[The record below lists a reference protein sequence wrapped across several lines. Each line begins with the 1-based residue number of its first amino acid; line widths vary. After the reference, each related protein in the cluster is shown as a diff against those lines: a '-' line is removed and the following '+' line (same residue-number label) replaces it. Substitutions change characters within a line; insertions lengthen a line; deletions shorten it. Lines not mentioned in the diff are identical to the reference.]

1 MQILVITGG
10 IGSGKS
16 EVCRIL
22 KETYAC
28 GVYNADEKVKSLYDT
43 HQTLLSDIENALGT
57 ILKDDEGRFLPSLLA
72 ERIFS
77 DRMQLELVESMVFP
91 VLVKDFY
98 EWMQDYKDDS
108 FVVFESATILEKPQ
122 FIGFGDC
129 TVLVKAPYDL
139 RLSRAAERDGSRVDA
154 EARMS
159 RQVLMNRLSEG
170 GEDERIDFVLDNS
183 GSMDELERK
192 IRDLVAKVTD
202 NTNVTYIQ
210 HGC

>member
-1 MQILVITGG
+1 MIIVLTGG

-16 EVCRIL
+16 QVCRVL
-22 KETYAC
+22 SEKY
-28 GVYNADEKVKSLYDT
+28 GFHVYEADAKVKDLYDT
-43 HQTLLSDIENALGT
+43 HPDLLNRIESALGASFRN
-57 ILKDDEGRFLPSLLA
+57 KEGSFVPSSLA
-72 ERIFS
+72 KVIFS
-77 DRMQLELVESMVFP
+77 DSNALETVESFVFP
-91 VLVKDFY
+91 ALIDDFKT
-98 EWMQDYKDDS
+98 WMSGITDDLP
-108 FVVFESATILEKPQ
+108 VVFESATILEKPQ

-129 TVLVKAPYDL
+129 TVLVNAPYDL

-170 GEDERIDFVLDNS
+170 GEDERIDFLLDNS
-183 GSMDELERK
+183 GSMDELDRK

-202 NTNVTYIQ
+202 NINVTYIQ

>member
-43 HQTLLSDIENALGT
+43 HQTLLSDIENALGA

-122 FIGFGDC
+122 LKGFGDK
-129 TVLVKAPYDL
+129 VILVDAPFET
-139 RLSRAAERDGSRVDA
+139 RMERACRRDGSSQESIRARMMNQKLMNSISSGETIPAVDA
-154 EARMS
+154 
-159 RQVLMNRLSEG
+159 V
-170 GEDERIDFVLDNS
+170 IDNS
-183 GSMDELERK
+183 GTEDELK
-192 IRDLVAKVTD
+192 TKVLLTIKNLID
-202 NTNVTYIQ
+202 NII
-210 HGC
+210 

>member
-1 MQILVITGG
+1 MIIVLTGG

-16 EVCRIL
+16 QVCRVL
-22 KETYAC
+22 SEKY
-28 GVYNADEKVKSLYDT
+28 GFHVYEADAKVKELYDT
-43 HQTLLSDIENALGT
+43 HPDLLNRIESALGT
-57 ILKDDEGRFLPSLLA
+57 SFRNKEGSFVPSSLA
-72 ERIFS
+72 KVIFS
-77 DRMQLELVESMVFP
+77 DSNALETVESFVFP
-91 VLVKDFY
+91 ALIDDFKT
-98 EWMQDYKDDS
+98 WMSGITDDLP
-108 FVVFESATILEKPQ
+108 VVFESATILEKPQ

-129 TVLVKAPYDL
+129 TVLVNAPYDL

-170 GEDERIDFVLDNS
+170 GEDERIDFLLDNS

-192 IRDLVAKVTD
+192 IRDLVAKVAD
-202 NTNVTYIQ
+202 NINVTYIQ

>member
-1 MQILVITGG
+1 MIIVLTGG

-16 EVCRIL
+16 QVCRVL
-22 KETYAC
+22 SEKY
-28 GVYNADEKVKSLYDT
+28 GFHVYEADAKVKELYDT
-43 HQTLLSDIENALGT
+43 HPDLLNRIESALGESFRN
-57 ILKDDEGRFLPSLLA
+57 KEGSFVPSSLA
-72 ERIFS
+72 KVIFS
-77 DRMQLELVESMVFP
+77 DSNALETVESFVFP
-91 VLVKDFY
+91 ALIDDFKT
-98 EWMQDYKDDS
+98 WMSGIADDLP
-108 FVVFESATILEKPQ
+108 VVFESATILEKPQ